1 MNLKYLETFVKIID
15 LKSFTKASEELY
27 LTQPTVSKQIVDL
40 ERLLKIRLIDRT
52 KRSVELT
59 KAGEILYRYA
69 RELLAIQKEAIEA
82 VTAHRGLKS
91 GVLRI
96 GASSIPGV
104 YVLPQVLKIYREQ
117 FEGVE
122 LSLAISDTTQTVA
135 GVLDSTL
142 DVGFVGAKED
152 SRKVVYKSFL
162 NDMIVL
168 IAPAAFPEVVSI
180 EELKLFPLVVREP
193 GSGTRRC
200 FEGAL
205 KKKGVTLDSLKIV
218 AELGDVEAV
227 KEAVKGGMGYSYMS
241 NRAIKEEVAANQLRI
256 LHVDGFQPVK
266 RTFYVI
272 TKKGRSMS
280 PQVEALLKT
289 MEVWRKGDEIQRSSV
304 NSVYSVCR

>member
-1 MNLKYLETFVKIID
+1 MNLKHLETFVKIID

-40 ERLLKIRLIDRT
+40 ERFFKIRLIDRT

-91 GVLRI
+91 GMLRI

-104 YVLPQVLKIYREQ
+104 YVLPRVLKLYREQ

-122 LSLAISDTTQTVA
+122 LSLVISDTVQTVA
-135 GVLDSTL
+135 GVLNSTL

-152 SRKVVYKSFL
+152 SGKVLYKSFL
-162 NDMIVL
+162 NDLIVL
-168 IAPAAFPEVVSI
+168 IAPAGFPESI
-180 EELKLFPLVVREP
+180 SLEELKSFPIVVREP

-200 FEGAL
+200 FEAVL
-205 KKKGVTLDSLKIV
+205 KKKGLAPDSLKVV

-241 NRAIKEEVAANQLRI
+241 NRAIKEELDAGQLRV
-256 LHVDGFQPVK
+256 LEVDNFPPVK

-272 TKKGRSMS
+272 TKKGRSVS

-289 MEVWRKGDEIQRSSV
+289 MEVWRKEDEIQRAST
-304 NSVYSVCR
+304 NSLHTLCR

>member
-1 MNLKYLETFVKIID
+1 VNLKHLETFVKIID

-59 KAGEILYRYA
+59 KAGEILYQYA

-82 VTAHRGLKS
+82 VTAYGGLKT
-91 GVLRI
+91 GVLRL

-104 YVLPQVLKIYREQ
+104 YVLPQVLKLYREQ
-117 FEGVE
+117 FEGID
-122 LSLAISDTTQTVA
+122 LSLVISDTTQTVS
-135 GVLDSTL
+135 GVLDGQL
-142 DVGFVGAKED
+142 DIGFVGARD
-152 SRKVVYKSFL
+152 DAGKVLYKPFL
-162 NDMIVL
+162 NDLIVL
-168 IAPAAFPEVVSI
+168 IAPPEFPNSLSL
-180 EELKLFPLVVREP
+180 EELKSRPMVVREP

-200 FEGAL
+200 FEAVL
-205 KKKGVTLDSLKIV
+205 KKKGLALGAFKVV

-227 KEAVKGGMGYSYMS
+227 KEAVKGGMGFSYMS
-241 NRAIKEEVAANQLRI
+241 NRAIKGEVGAGLLRI
-256 LHVDGFQPVK
+256 LSVDGFPPLK

-272 TKKGRSMS
+272 TKKGRSTS

-289 MEVWRKGDEIQRSSV
+289 MDVWRKNDEIQRTSAHSMHAP
-304 NSVYSVCR
+304 CR

>member
-1 MNLKYLETFVKIID
+1 MNLKHLETFVKIID

-69 RELLAIQKEAIEA
+69 RELLALQKEAIEA

-104 YVLPQVLKIYREQ
+104 YVLPHVLKLYRQQ

-122 LSLAISDTTQTVA
+122 ISLAISDTTQTIA

-152 SRKVVYKSFL
+152 SGKAVYKSFL

-168 IAPAAFPEVVSI
+168 IAPAAFPEVVSV
-180 EELKLFPLVVREP
+180 EELKSFPLVVREP

-200 FEGAL
+200 FETAL
-205 KKKGVTLDSLKIV
+205 KKKDVALVSFKIV

-241 NRAIKEEVAANQLRI
+241 NRAIKEEVTAGQLRI
-256 LHVDGFQPVK
+256 LSVDGFPPVK
-266 RTFYVI
+266 RTFYVV

-289 MEVWRKGDEIQRSSV
+289 MEVWRKNDEIERSGV
-304 NSVYSVCR
+304 NSVYSGHR

>member
-1 MNLKYLETFVKIID
+1 MNLKHLETFVKIID

-40 ERLLKIRLIDRT
+40 ERLLKVRLIDRT
-52 KRSVELT
+52 KRSIELT

-69 RELLAIQKEAIEA
+69 RELLAVQKGAIEA
-82 VTAHRGLKS
+82 IAAHRGMRS
-91 GVLRI
+91 GMLRI

-104 YVLPQVLKIYREQ
+104 YVLPQVLKLYREQ

-122 LSLAISDTTQTVA
+122 LSLVISDTAQTVA

-152 SRKVVYKSFL
+152 SGKVVYKSFL
-162 NDMIVL
+162 NDLIVL
-168 IAPAAFPEVVSI
+168 IAPVAFPDVVSL
-180 EELKLFPLVVREP
+180 EKLKSLPLVVREP

-200 FEGAL
+200 FEAVL
-205 KKKGVTLDSLKIV
+205 KKKGLASDSLKIV

-241 NRAIKEEVAANQLRI
+241 NRAIKGEVAAGRLRI
-256 LHVDGFQPVK
+256 LSVDGFPPIK

-272 TKKGRSMS
+272 TKRSRSVS

-304 NSVYSVCR
+304 DRVHAPCR

>member
-1 MNLKYLETFVKIID
+1 VNLRHLETFVKIID
-15 LKSFTKASEELY
+15 LKSFTKASEEMY

-40 ERLLKIRLIDRT
+40 ERFFKIRLIDRT

-82 VTAHRGLKS
+82 VTAYKGLKS
-91 GVLRI
+91 GILRI

-104 YVLPQVLKIYREQ
+104 YVLPQVLKLYREQ

-122 LSLAISDTTQTVA
+122 LSLVISDTTQTVA

-142 DVGFVGAKED
+142 DVGFVGARDD
-152 SRKVVYKSFL
+152 SGKVVYKSFL
-162 NDMIVL
+162 NDLIVL
-168 IAPAAFPEVVSI
+168 IAPAAFPDIMSL
-180 EELKLFPLVVREP
+180 EELKPCPLVVREP

-200 FEGAL
+200 FEAVL
-205 KKKGVTLDSLKIV
+205 KKKGLALSSLRVV

-241 NRAIKEEVAANQLRI
+241 NRAIREEVAAGQLRI
-256 LHVDGFQPVK
+256 LQVDGFPPVK

-280 PQVEALLKT
+280 PQVEALLKI
-289 MEVWRKGDEIQRSSV
+289 MDVWRKDDEIQRASA
-304 NSVYSVCR
+304 NSLHTLCR

>member
-1 MNLKYLETFVKIID
+1 MNLKHLETFVKIID
-15 LKSFTKASEELY
+15 LKSFTKASEEMY

-40 ERLLKIRLIDRT
+40 ERFFKIRLIDRT

-69 RELLAIQKEAIEA
+69 RELLAIEKEAIEA

-104 YVLPQVLKIYREQ
+104 YVLPQVLKLYREQ

-122 LSLAISDTTQTVA
+122 LSLAISDTAQTVG

-142 DVGFVGAKED
+142 DVGFVGAKD
-152 SRKVVYKSFL
+152 DAGKVVYKSFL
-162 NDMIVL
+162 NDLIVL
-168 IAPAAFPEVVSI
+168 IAPKEFPETLSI
-180 EELKLFPLVVREP
+180 EDLKSRPFVVREP

-200 FEGAL
+200 FEAVL
-205 KKKGVTLDSLKIV
+205 KKKGLVPGSLKIV

-227 KEAVKGGMGYSYMS
+227 KEAVKTGMGCSYMS
-241 NRAIKEEVAANQLRI
+241 NRAIKEEVATGQLRV
-256 LHVDGFQPVK
+256 LHVEGLPPVK
-266 RTFYVI
+266 RTFFVI
-272 TKKGRSMS
+272 TKKGRSTS

-289 MEVWRKGDEIQRSSV
+289 MEVWRKDDEIQRASI
-304 NSVYSVCR
+304 NSVHALCR

>member
-1 MNLKYLETFVKIID
+1 VNLKHLETFVKIID

-27 LTQPTVSKQIVDL
+27 LTQPTVSKQVVDL
-40 ERLLKIRLIDRT
+40 ERFFKIRLIDRT

-69 RELLAIQKEAIEA
+69 RELLAIEKEAIEA

-91 GVLRI
+91 GTLRI

-104 YVLPQVLKIYREQ
+104 YVLPQVLKRYREQ

-122 LSLAISDTTQTVA
+122 LSLAISDTAQTVA

-142 DVGFVGAKED
+142 DLGFVGAKED
-152 SRKVVYKSFL
+152 SEKVVYKSFL
-162 NDMIVL
+162 NDLIVL
-168 IAPAAFPEVVSI
+168 IAPAAFPGALSI
-180 EELKLFPLVVREP
+180 EELKALPLVVREP

-200 FEGAL
+200 FEAVL
-205 KKKGVTLDSLKIV
+205 RKKGLPAGSLKIV

-241 NRAIKEEVAANQLRI
+241 NRAIKEEVRSGQLRI
-256 LHVDGFQPVK
+256 LQVDGLPPVK

-289 MEVWRKGDEIQRSSV
+289 MEAWRKDDEIQHTSANGLHTLCS
-304 NSVYSVCR
+304 

>member
-1 MNLKYLETFVKIID
+1 MNLKHLETFVKIID
-15 LKSFTKASEELY
+15 LKSFTKASEELH

-104 YVLPQVLKIYREQ
+104 YVLPQVLRLYREQ

-122 LSLAISDTTQTVA
+122 LSLVISDTARTVE
-135 GVLDSTL
+135 GVLDNAL
-142 DVGFVGAKED
+142 DIGFVGAKED
-152 SRKVVYKSFL
+152 SGKVVYKSFL
-162 NDMIVL
+162 NDLIVL
-168 IAPAAFPEVVSI
+168 IAPTSFPDAMSL
-180 EELKLFPLVVREP
+180 EELKSFPLVVREP

-200 FEGAL
+200 FEAVL
-205 KKKGVTLDSLKIV
+205 KKKGLSIDSLKVV

-241 NRAIKEEVAANQLRI
+241 NRAIREEVVAGKLRV
-256 LHVDGFQPVK
+256 LRVDGFAPVK

-272 TKKGRSMS
+272 TKKGRSIS
-280 PQVEALLKT
+280 PQVEALLRT
-289 MEVWRKGDEIQRSSV
+289 MDLWRKKDEIQRTSN
-304 NSVYSVCR
+304 NSVHAPCR

>member
-1 MNLKYLETFVKIID
+1 MNLKHLETFVKIID

-40 ERLLKIRLIDRT
+40 EGFFKIRLIDRT

-82 VTAHRGLKS
+82 VTAYRGLKS

-104 YVLPQVLKIYREQ
+104 YVLPQVLKLYREQ
-117 FEGVE
+117 YEGIE
-122 LSLAISDTTQTVA
+122 LSLAISDTAKTVA
-135 GVLDSTL
+135 GILDGTL
-142 DVGFVGAKED
+142 DVGFVGAKD
-152 SRKVVYKSFL
+152 DAGKVVYKPFL
-162 NDMIVL
+162 NDLIVL
-168 IAPAAFPEVVSI
+168 IAPAAFPDTLSI
-180 EELKLFPLVVREP
+180 EDLRSRPLVVREP

-200 FEGAL
+200 FEAIL
-205 KKKGVTLDSLKIV
+205 KKKGVTPSALKVV
-218 AELGDVEAV
+218 AELGDAEAV

-241 NRAIKEEVAANQLRI
+241 NRAIREEVGAGQLR
-256 LHVDGFQPVK
+256 LLNVEGFPPVR

-272 TKKGRSMS
+272 TKKSRSMS
-280 PQVEALLKT
+280 PQVKALLKT
-289 MEVWRKGDEIQRSSV
+289 MEVWKKDDEIQRTSA
-304 NSVYSVCR
+304 NSVHALCR